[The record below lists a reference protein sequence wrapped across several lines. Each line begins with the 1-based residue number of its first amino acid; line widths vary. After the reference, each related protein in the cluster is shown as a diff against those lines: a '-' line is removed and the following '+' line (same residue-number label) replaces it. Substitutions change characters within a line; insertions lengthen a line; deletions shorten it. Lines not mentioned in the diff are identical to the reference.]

1 MTSANNKKEIVSY
14 VLKDVLELSDESV
27 EILIKDNGYD
37 TVRKLATISDRML
50 ENLLE
55 IGALKATDVD
65 QWPAFR
71 EWYVEQRTHP
81 NLLPSTMDQWQETL
95 TADKFDDYR
104 FKKTPV
110 QSVPDINLSNPTRTA
125 DVSIKLSD
133 YPVFGGSMSQWSTFK
148 KLFKATAMLTP
159 LGPLLNE
166 TDYALHDIKIKSDN
180 TYNMN
185 VKELYGIL
193 MNRTAAGL
201 VSSKIMKYEK

>member
-1 MTSANNKKEIVSY
+1 MMSANIKKEIVSY

-27 EILIKDNGYD
+27 KILIKDNGYD
-37 TVRKLATISDRML
+37 TVRKLATISDWML

-65 QWPAFR
+65 QLPAFR

-81 NLLPSTMDQWQETL
+81 NLLPSTMDQWREML

-125 DVSIKLSD
+125 DISIKLSD
-133 YPVFGGSMSQWSTFK
+133 YPVFGGSMSQWLTFK
-148 KLFKATAMLTP
+148 KLFKA
-159 LGPLLNE
+159 N
-166 TDYALHDIKIKSDN
+166 DN
-180 TYNMN
+180 NQ
-185 VKELYGIL
+185 
-193 MNRTAAGL
+193 
-201 VSSKIMKYEK
+201 